1 MENGFE
7 SGFGNGGARLAPRM
21 TVRHGAASLL
31 AAEALLVA
39 AWVLLWATF
48 LVAVSPPRRLAV
60 AERPA
65 AAQVEA
71 QALPAPQTGRRG

>member
-1 MENGFE
+1 MEN
-7 SGFGNGGARLAPRM
+7 GFGNGGARLAPRM

-39 AWVLLWATF
+39 AWALLWATF
-48 LVAVSPPRRLAV
+48 LVAVSPPRRLAG

-71 QALPAPQTGRRG
+71 QARSAAQDGRRG

>member
-1 MENGFE
+1 MENGFGN
-7 SGFGNGGARLAPRM
+7 GFGNGGARLAPRM

-31 AAEALLVA
+31 AAEAALVA
-39 AWVLLWATF
+39 AWILLWATF
-48 LVAVSPPRRLAV
+48 LVAVSPPRRLAG

-71 QALPAPQTGRRG
+71 QARPAALDGRRG